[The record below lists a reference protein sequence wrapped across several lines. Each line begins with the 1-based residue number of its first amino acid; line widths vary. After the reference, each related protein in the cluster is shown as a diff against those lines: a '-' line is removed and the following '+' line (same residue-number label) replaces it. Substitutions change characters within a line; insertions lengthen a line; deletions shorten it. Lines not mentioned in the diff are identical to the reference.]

1 MSNVLDKI
9 AHALREGMA
18 YSSFIVNVNEKDCDD
33 TIDCLQVEIKGK
45 AKGGESVARMLC
57 DGETLITYTSDRQAI
72 TTTTTDWPADDKSQS
87 TLIIEIL
94 GRLQQ
99 RG

>member
-18 YSSFIVNVNEKDCDD
+18 YSSFVVNVNEKDCEDP
-33 TIDCLQVEIKGK
+33 IDCLQVEIKGRSK
-45 AKGGESVARMLC
+45 NGESVARMLC
-57 DGETLITYTSDRQAI
+57 DGETLITYTSDRQGI
-72 TTTTTDWPADDKSQS
+72 VTTMADWPESDTSQAA
-87 TLIIEIL
+87 LITEIL
-94 GRLQQ
+94 ARLNN